1 MYAAIQNKHAACQ
14 KQGLHTASSS
24 LRTKTRGK
32 DCFDSMIWRDPS
44 STAVFYKFIASLRK
58 TIHDDVRNASTT
70 HRFIRTIRDQKRLV
84 RCYTQNIDG
93 LEEREGLSVD
103 LTRGKGNRARFT
115 KKMMDRP
122 RSSPSTILGQRAAGG
137 CEVVQLHGDLVQLR
151 CTLCQQTCKW
161 NTTLHDQHLLNGR
174 APRCDSCDTTSMLR
188 QVQGKRGTRVG
199 SLRPNVVLY
208 GEEHPSADVV
218 GDITTHDLSLS
229 PDMLIILGTSLHVHG
244 LKTLV
249 REFAR
254 SVHNRPKTRG
264 KVVFVNLTKPA
275 ESMWKDTIDYWVG
288 MDCDSW
294 VEKMRKCRP
303 DMWQVQGQLTLPVK
317 KTVHTTP
324 SKSREA
330 NKENEVPDSEDHT
343 TSISPSVK
351 VVISPTK
358 HQRKPLGGPKNFD
371 IIHSTPTKIRNVV
384 IADSDPSS
392 SLPTPPASG
401 GGRTGRLCGNKRKL
415 DEDNLN
421 LTPSKRRQM
430 VKVWED

>member
-1 MYAAIQNKHAACQ
+1 MYATIQKKHAACQ
-14 KQGLHTASSS
+14 TLNSHTTSSPR
-24 LRTKTRGK
+24 RTKTKGK
-32 DCFDSMIWRDPS
+32 DCFDSMIWRDQS

-58 TIHDDVRNASTT
+58 TIHNDVRHASVT

-115 KKMMDRP
+115 RKMMERP
-122 RSSPSTILGQRAAGG
+122 RASPGASLDQRVAGG
-137 CEVVQLHGDLVQLR
+137 CEVVQLHGDLAQLR
-151 CTLCQQTCKW
+151 CTLCQQTCQW
-161 NTTLHDQHLLNGR
+161 NTSLHDHHLLKGR

-208 GEEHPSADVV
+208 GEEHPSADIV

-229 PDMLIILGTSLHVHG
+229 PDMLVILGTSLHVHG

-249 REFAR
+249 REFAK
-254 SVHNRPKTRG
+254 SVHDRPKKRG
-264 KVVFVNLTKPA
+264 KVVFVNLTRPA
-275 ESMWKDTIDYWVG
+275 ESVWKDIIDYWVE
-288 MDCDSW
+288 MDCDDW

-303 DMWQVQGQLTLPVK
+303 DIWQVQGQLALPVRK
-317 KTVHTTP
+317 AAQTTP
-324 SKSREA
+324 SKRREA
-330 NKENEVPDSEDHT
+330 NKENEIPDSEDHT
-343 TSISPSVK
+343 TSVSPSVK
-351 VVISPTK
+351 VVISPVK
-358 HQRKPLGGPKNFD
+358 QQRKPLGGSGNFNA
-371 IIHSTPTKIRNVV
+371 IHSTPTKTKSAV
-384 IADSDPSS
+384 IPDSNPSS

-401 GGRTGRLCGNKRKL
+401 GGRNGRFGGNKRKF
-415 DEDNLN
+415 DDNSLIM
-421 LTPSKRRQM
+421 TPSKRRQM